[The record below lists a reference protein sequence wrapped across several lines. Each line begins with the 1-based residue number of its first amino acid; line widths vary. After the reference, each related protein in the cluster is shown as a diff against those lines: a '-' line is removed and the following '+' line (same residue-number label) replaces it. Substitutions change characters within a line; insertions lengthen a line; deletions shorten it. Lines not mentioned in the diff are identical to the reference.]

1 MLLNWTRDEF
11 VSFSSIFFFL
21 LLLFLLVPMFKQT
34 IKIHKQIS
42 NYRIIFL
49 SFEWLCDLI
58 FRFIKRF
65 HIWTPPNHGNGYMEL
80 MTMGWSAFQVN
91 WGNHTRKWNLMNG
104 DTNINRNRFLV
115 GCEPVSLII
124 IKATQ
129 CPIFMTFDRMKMTY
143 FCVFF
148 FKFGLITGHRL
159 HSESQKKINRFLAPT
174 WLRPKKKHTMILLM
188 SLFGLHTFSFCLYVS
203 QSWTFC
209 FFFQWFCFW
218 RLLNLINARG
228 LICALFSC
236 QYQLEIKWTTVMK
249 SETNKCS
256 VVWSDHRFDIRW
268 FSFETDIILNVLRE
282 YWKETSI
289 QSISGVLTCKMFWCN
304 YLAYKTCLHAHEP
317 PQITNNH
324 HLI

>member
-1 MLLNWTRDEF
+1 MKCRNWYMT
-11 VSFSSIFFFL
+11 SFALIRNPNEITIVFCFIMICWYCCWTERAMSLYLFPQFFSL
-21 LLLFLLVPMFKQT
+21 LLLFLLVPTFKQT

-65 HIWTPPNHGNGYMEL
+65 HIWTPPNHGNGYMELRFRL

-143 FCVFF
+143 FCCFFLNLDWSLATVYIPNLKRKLTASSRQPDCDRKKTYNDFINVIIWFTYIFILSVRRNLGRFVFF
-148 FKFGLITGHRL
+148 SMFLFP
-159 HSESQKKINRFLAPT
+159 KIAQFNQ
-174 WLRPKKKHTMILLM
+174 
-188 SLFGLHTFSFCLYVS
+188 C
-203 QSWTFC
+203 
-209 FFFQWFCFW
+209 
-218 RLLNLINARG
+218 
-228 LICALFSC
+228 
-236 QYQLEIKWTTVMK
+236 
-249 SETNKCS
+249 
-256 VVWSDHRFDIRW
+256 
-268 FSFETDIILNVLRE
+268 
-282 YWKETSI
+282 
-289 QSISGVLTCKMFWCN
+289 
-304 YLAYKTCLHAHEP
+304 
-317 PQITNNH
+317 
-324 HLI
+324 